1 MITDSYIFLEDLRL
15 FARHGVAEQ
24 EREVGNEYRVDV
36 RLRTDIGR
44 AARTD
49 DVADTV
55 NYAEV
60 FNLIRREMD
69 TPSGLLEHVARRMV
83 DAILSHFQTVTE
95 VRLTLRK
102 RNPPMGADCLW
113 AGVELTVQREGSA
126 EKDFR
131 PRT

>member
-1 MITDSYIFLEDLRL
+1 MMTDSYIFLEDLRL

-24 EREVGNEYRVDV
+24 ERQVGNEYRVDV
-36 RLRTDIGR
+36 RLRTDIAR

-60 FNLIRREMD
+60 YYLIRREMD
-69 TPSGLLEHVARRMV
+69 CPSCLLEHVAGRMCRSLL
-83 DAILSHFQTVTE
+83 AQFPTVSE
-95 VRLTLRK
+95 VQLTLRK

-113 AGVELTVQREGSA
+113 AGVGLTVQRDGS
-126 EKDFR
+126 EE
-131 PRT
+131 